1 LGRRLGL
8 IIGINQYQDAT
19 FRQLQFAETD
29 AKALAQW
36 LVNVRGGKWLPSN
49 VQLVLGAQATR
60 ELTESLIVQVCL
72 NEAGP
77 DDLVLIYFAGHAFVD
92 ESSGDG
98 YLTLANTYYR
108 QSNTALHLFSLV
120 RNAMVRS
127 RAAQIVLVLDCFQ
140 TGTAWDMRRTTPFDF
155 KPLIGPALLNG
166 LQQTQSR
173 MLYCSCRGNES
184 TPEAGGRNL
193 GSFLH
198 GIIIGVSGS
207 AVDPA
212 TGQITLQRLHA
223 FLSSSLSPQ
232 YQPQVFGQEQR
243 PIVLVGDLAAPP
255 LDAQNDHISTTTSP
269 ANPMGAA
276 PQHTS
281 SSSLERFPQSAG
293 ATATATA
300 QMSPTTSGELALAVL
315 ERNRQQQC
323 MTLVNQA
330 RQYVQMQ
337 NLTEALN
344 VLENVLQIAPT
355 FIEALILKGQILGTS
370 GRFQEALV
378 AIQRVVQV
386 DPNNALG
393 WSMQAALLA
402 NLGQFEEALSAI
414 DRSLTLDP
422 NNPETRAVKETIL
435 TRQHLVEQSQKLHAA
450 ALAKKQGGPLSFFL
464 SACLQIFALSI
475 GATGTLL
482 LLVEP
487 QLPIITG
494 FVLASV
500 GLSVL
505 CVNAARGSY
514 LYGFSRWLLTLITS
528 LIAVG
533 IAGALYKFGY
543 NWIANKVIA
552 NPPLI
557 VSVVFLGMWLLTAT
571 IAPLLAASGGFISGV
586 VAGVRRKKG

>member
-1 LGRRLGL
+1 MGRRLGL
-8 IIGINQYQDAT
+8 IIGLNQYQDTT

-36 LVNVRGGKWLPSN
+36 LVNVRGGKWLPSD

-60 ELTESLIVQVCL
+60 ELTESLIRQVCL

-77 DDLVLIYFAGHAFVD
+77 DDLVFIYFAGHAFVD
-92 ESSGDG
+92 EASGDG
-98 YLTLANTYYR
+98 YLTLANTHYR
-108 QSNTALHLFSLV
+108 QPNTALHLFSLV
-120 RNAMVRS
+120 RNAMVGS

-140 TGTAWDMRRTTPFDF
+140 TGTAWDTKRTSPFDF

-173 MLYCSCRGNES
+173 MLYCSCRGNEV
-184 TPEAGGRNL
+184 TPEAGGKSL
-193 GSFLH
+193 GHFLH
-198 GIIIGVSGS
+198 SIIIGVSGS

-212 TGQITLQRLHA
+212 TGQVTLQRLHA

-232 YQPQVFGQEQR
+232 YRPQVFGREQR
-243 PIVLVGDLAAPP
+243 PIVLVGDLPVPAPGGQ
-255 LDAQNDHISTTTSP
+255 DSHISTTTP
-269 ANPMGAA
+269 PGNPREAAVQQAGSSALDRFPQGVGAA
-276 PQHTS
+276 P
-281 SSSLERFPQSAG
+281 
-293 ATATATA
+293 TATA

-315 ERNRQQQC
+315 ERNKQQQC

-330 RQYVQMQ
+330 RQFVQMQ
-337 NLTEALN
+337 KLTEALN
-344 VLENVLQIAPT
+344 VLENVLQIAPA
-355 FIEALILKGQILGTS
+355 FIDALILKGQILGTS

-378 AIQRVVQV
+378 AIRRVVQV

-402 NLGQFEEALSAI
+402 NLGQFQDALSAI
-414 DRSLTLDP
+414 DQSLALDP

-435 TRQHLVEQSQKLHAA
+435 TRQQLVEHSQKLRA
-450 ALAKKQGGPLSFFL
+450 ALANKRGGPLSFFL
-464 SACLQIFALSI
+464 SACLQIFALAI
-475 GATGTLL
+475 GATGTSL

-487 QLPIITG
+487 KLPIIIA

-514 LYGFSRWLLTLITS
+514 LYGFSRLLLTFIVS

-533 IAGALYKFGY
+533 ILGALYKVGY
-543 NWIANKVIA
+543 HWIANKVIA

-557 VSVVFLGMWLLTAT
+557 VSVVFLGMWLSAAA
-571 IAPLLAASGGFISGV
+571 IVPLLIAIGGFISGL
-586 VAGVRRKKG
+586 VAGVRRK

>member
-1 LGRRLGL
+1 
-8 IIGINQYQDAT
+8 
-19 FRQLQFAETD
+19 TD

-36 LVNVRGGKWLPSN
+36 LVNVQGGKWLPSD

-60 ELTESLIVQVCL
+60 ELAESLIRQLCL

-98 YLTLANTYYR
+98 YLALANTHYR
-108 QSNTALHLFSLV
+108 QQNTALHLFSLV
-120 RNAMVRS
+120 RNAIVSS
-127 RAAQIVLVLDCFQ
+127 RAAQIVLILDCFQ
-140 TGTAWDMRRTTPFDF
+140 TGTAWDIRRTSPFDF
-155 KPLIGPALLNG
+155 KPLIGPTLLNG
-166 LQQTQSR
+166 LQQTQGR
-173 MLYCSCRGNES
+173 MLYCSCRGNEAI
-184 TPEAGGRNL
+184 PEAGGKNL
-193 GSFLH
+193 GLFLH
-198 GIIIGVSGS
+198 SIIIGASGP
-207 AVDPA
+207 AIDPA
-212 TGQITLQRLHA
+212 TGQVTLQRLHT
-223 FLSSSLSPQ
+223 FLSSSLGPQ

-243 PIVLVGDLAAPP
+243 PIVLVGDLPVPALDRQNSYNSTTAPP
-255 LDAQNDHISTTTSP
+255 V
-269 ANPMGAA
+269 NPMGAA
-276 PQHTS
+276 PQQAS
-281 SSSLERFPQSAG
+281 NSPLERFPQSMR

-315 ERNRQQQC
+315 ERNKQQQC

-330 RQYVQMQ
+330 RQFVQMQ

-355 FIEALILKGQILGTS
+355 YIDALILKGQILGTS

-402 NLGQFEEALSAI
+402 NLGQFQDALSAV
-414 DRSLTLDP
+414 DRSLALDP
-422 NNPETRAVKETIL
+422 NNPETRVVKETIL
-435 TRQHLVEQSQKLHAA
+435 TRQQLVEHSQKLHTAA
-450 ALAKKQGGPLSFFL
+450 SAKKQDGPLSFFL
-464 SACLQIFALSI
+464 GACLQIFALSI
-475 GATGTLL
+475 GAAGASLL
-482 LLVEP
+482 LIKP
-487 QLPIITG
+487 QLPIIIG

-500 GLSVL
+500 GLSLL

-514 LYGFSRWLLTLITS
+514 LYGFSRLLLTFIVS

-533 IAGALYKFGY
+533 IVGALYKLGY
-543 NWIANKVIA
+543 NWIANKVIT

-557 VSVVFLGMWLLTAT
+557 VSVVFLGMWLLAAT
-571 IAPLLAASGGFISGV
+571 IVPLLVAIGGFISGLV
-586 VAGVRRKKG
+586 VGVRRK